1 MVSKNVENQKND
13 PDRFFHFT
21 KNRSVGLKKS
31 GFLEMLKPI
40 KS

>member
-13 PDRFFHFT
+13 FFHFT

-31 GFLEMLKPI
+31 GFLEMLKTI